1 MKLAVFEINNS
12 KRLGIV
18 SKEYVIDLNKA
29 FSYFK
34 KGKDKRLAENLL
46 DFIEKGEE
54 ALKKAEIILD
64 YVASKNYC
72 LEDAVFNLNE
82 VSFKQPIFNPPKII
96 CIGLNYE
103 DYRRILGL
111 ERLEVPSF
119 FLKAS
124 STLIGHEDTI
134 FIPRYYGSIFHE
146 WELAV
151 IISKK
156 CKNVPKEKFEDVIFG
171 YTIFHDITAHDLEMI
186 KGRRYQQ
193 WAKNIDTFGP
203 LGPWVVT
210 KDELK
215 DKLYN
220 LRMIR
225 RRNGKVECESSTKYM
240 SFHIDEIISF
250 LSTFIT
256 LEPGTIISLGSPPT
270 GPISDGDVI
279 ETEIE
284 GIGILRNYVKEVDVQ
299 LRYAKEIGLLNKK

>member
-1 MKLAVFEINNS
+1 MKLAIFEINNI

-18 SKEYVIDLNKA
+18 SEEYVIDLNKA
-29 FSYFK
+29 FYYFNK
-34 KGKDKRLAENLL
+34 EKNKPLAKNLL
-46 DFIEKGEE
+46 DFIRKGED
-54 ALKKAEIILD
+54 ALKEAELILD
-64 YVASKNYC
+64 YIASKNYH
-72 LEDAVFNLNE
+72 LKNIVFNLNE
-82 VSFKQPIFNPPKII
+82 VHFKQPIFNPPKII

-103 DYRRILGL
+103 DYRKILGL

-119 FLKAS
+119 FLKAP
-124 STLIGHEDTI
+124 STLIGHEETI
-134 FIPRYYGSIFHE
+134 LIPRNYGSIFHE
-146 WELAV
+146 WELAI

-156 CKNVPKEKFEDVIFG
+156 CKNVPKEKYEDVIFG

-210 KDELK
+210 KEELK

-225 RRNGKVECESSTKYM
+225 RRNGKIECESSTKYM
-240 SFHIDEIISF
+240 LFHIDEIISF

-270 GPISDGDVI
+270 GQIFDGDVI

-284 GIGILRNYVKEVDVQ
+284 GIGILRNYVKEVDAP
-299 LRYAKEIGLLNKK
+299 LKYAKGAGLLN

>member
-1 MKLAVFEINNS
+1 MKLATFEVNNS

-18 SKEYVIDLNKA
+18 FKEYVIDLNEA

-34 KGKDKRLAENLL
+34 KEKNKRLAKNLL
-46 DFIEKGEE
+46 DFIKKGEE
-54 ALKKAEIILD
+54 ALKKAELIID

-72 LEDAVFNLNE
+72 LENAVFNVDE

-111 ERLEVPSF
+111 ERLKVPSF
-119 FLKAS
+119 FLKAP
-124 STLIGHEDTI
+124 STLIGHGDTI
-134 FIPRYYGSIFHE
+134 LIPRNYGSIFHE

-151 IISKK
+151 VISKK
-156 CKNVPKEKFEDVIFG
+156 CKNVPKEECEDVIFG
-171 YTIFHDITAHDLEMI
+171 YTIFHDITAHELEMI
-186 KGRRYQQ
+186 SGRRYQQ

-203 LGPWVVT
+203 LGPWIVT

-225 RRNGKVECESSTKYM
+225 RRNGKIECESNTKYM
-240 SFHIDEIISF
+240 LFHIDEIISF
-250 LSTFIT
+250 LSAFIT
-256 LEPGTIISLGSPPT
+256 LEPGTIVSLGSPPT
-270 GPISDGDVI
+270 GSINDGDVI

-284 GIGILRNYVKEVDVQ
+284 GIGILRNYVKEIDTP
-299 LRYAKEIGLLNKK
+299 LEYAKEIGLLK